1 MFFNILSV
9 FYVLTRGNI
18 DKSLRWTL
26 NVLILFYLGK
36 WLVYVGKM
44 FSADDVCSG
53 AHYNEKLMGNVSI
66 DYVGHYF

>member
-1 MFFNILSV
+1 M
-9 FYVLTRGNI
+9 
-18 DKSLRWTL
+18 
-26 NVLILFYLGK
+26 LILFYLGK

-53 AHYNEKLMGNVSI
+53 AHYIEKLMGNVSI